1 MHFQCANVNSK
12 EKKEKKGFPVV
23 KSRWSSWTWFFSGTL
38 SPAYPAPELYLAPQ
52 FDEFG
57 APLPPEDLEYDYN
70 DDIFDEVDDIPAEP
84 LSGGLVPTNFR
95 GMYITSRNSYENIVV
110 WFTHAVF

>member
-1 MHFQCANVNSK
+1 MIDIILK
-12 EKKEKKGFPVV
+12 
-23 KSRWSSWTWFFSGTL
+23 TWFLFSGTL

-84 LSGGLVPTNFR
+84 LRDFGSGSGLIPTNFR
-95 GMYITSRNSYENIVV
+95 GGTSNFLKYNMYILIQSKCIHWPFFKNKRFICLMK
-110 WFTHAVF
+110 

>member
-1 MHFQCANVNSK
+1 MCCQIKVIDIILK
-12 EKKEKKGFPVV
+12 
-23 KSRWSSWTWFFSGTL
+23 TWFLFSGTL

-84 LSGGLVPTNFR
+84 LRDFGSGSGLIPTNFR
-95 GMYITSRNSYENIVV
+95 GGTSNFLKYNMYRLIQLKCI
-110 WFTHAVF
+110 H

>member
-1 MHFQCANVNSK
+1 MCCQIKVIDIILK
-12 EKKEKKGFPVV
+12 
-23 KSRWSSWTWFFSGTL
+23 TWFLFSGTL

-70 DDIFDEVDDIPAEP
+70 DDIFDEVDEIPAGEP
-84 LSGGLVPTNFR
+84 LRDNIGSGGLIPTNFR
-95 GMYITSRNSYENIVV
+95 GNFSKFNM
-110 WFTHAVF
+110 

>member
-1 MHFQCANVNSK
+1 MLSNQGDMIDIILK
-12 EKKEKKGFPVV
+12 
-23 KSRWSSWTWFFSGTL
+23 TWFLFSGTL

-84 LSGGLVPTNFR
+84 LRDFGSSGSGSGLIPTNFR
-95 GMYITSRNSYENIVV
+95 GGMSNFLKYN
-110 WFTHAVF
+110 